1 MKYALDV
8 IQRRSI
14 KTGKEINNI
23 ILDISQNGGGNVVAL
38 YKIIGLIKGKQDR
51 KAYSYSFNTLTKT
64 LEESVYRAEIPNK
77 YLDKNYKWFLLTSNL
92 SFSALLML

>member
-8 IQRRSI
+8 IQRRSME
-14 KTGKEINNI
+14 TGKEINNI
-23 ILDISQNGGGNVVAL
+23 ILDISQNGGGNVALLL
-38 YKIIGLIKGKQDR
+38 YKLIGLIKGKQDR
-51 KAYSYSFNTLTKT
+51 KAYSYSFNTLTRT

-92 SFSALLML
+92 SFSAC

>member
-23 ILDISQNGGGNVVAL
+23 ILDISQNGGGNVACF
-38 YKIIGLIKGKQDR
+38 I
-51 KAYSYSFNTLTKT
+51 
-64 LEESVYRAEIPNK
+64 
-77 YLDKNYKWFLLTSNL
+77 
-92 SFSALLML
+92 